1 MALTS
6 LQKCFQTLALVAAVA
21 GLGEQNVSHAQT
33 WPDRQI
39 RILIPSPPGFGADIS
54 AKKISAE
61 LTKSLGQPVSVE
73 NRPGAGGRIAV
84 AEFIRTN
91 PDGYNFIVADL
102 AQILFLPM
110 TGAKIQYDP
119 EKDLIPVARISLSYP
134 LVVVGA
140 DSKIKTLQDFKTQGR
155 QPSLGLLTLGGYQ
168 HATAVLLA
176 QSLDLDFNFIPYS
189 SSSPT
194 KDVIGGAI
202 DTSLMYPSEAI
213 GLVQAGRVR
222 LLATFDSKR
231 NPKFPDVPSIGEVTP
246 LKNAMVAW
254 SAFYAVA
261 GTPAPIVEKMRNA
274 INQVLVSDGFK
285 GWIEGLGS
293 SAPPLDESGLNKF
306 IEEQRSRASSVI
318 KSAGL
323 KSE

>member
-1 MALTS
+1 MAFTS
-6 LQKCFQTLALVAAVA
+6 LQTGFQAPALMATIFCLT
-21 GLGEQNVSHAQT
+21 GPNVSHAQN
-33 WPDRQI
+33 WPDRPI
-39 RILIPSPPGFGADIS
+39 RIIIPAPAGFGADIS
-54 AKKISAE
+54 ARRISAE
-61 LTKSLGQPVSVE
+61 LTKSLGQTVNVE

-119 EKDLIPVARISLSYP
+119 EKDLIPVARLSISYP

-140 DSKIKTLQDFKTQGR
+140 DSKIKTLQEFKTQGR

-176 QSLDLDFNFIPYS
+176 QSLSLDFNFIPYA

-231 NPKFPDVPSIGEVTP
+231 NPKFPDVPSICEVTA
-246 LKNAMVAW
+246 LKNSMPAW
-254 SAFYAVA
+254 SAVYAVA
-261 GTPAPIVEKMRNA
+261 GTPAPIIEKMRNA
-274 INQVLVSDGFK
+274 INQVLVSEGFRS
-285 GWIEGLGS
+285 WIEGLGS
-293 SAPPLDESGLNKF
+293 SAPPLDEAGLNKF
-306 IEEQRSRASSVI
+306 IDEQRSRASAVI

>member
-6 LQKCFQTLALVAAVA
+6 LQTCFQTVALMAAIACLSGPKVSQA
-21 GLGEQNVSHAQT
+21 QN
-33 WPDRQI
+33 WPDRPI
-39 RILIPSPPGFGADIS
+39 KIVMPSPPGFGADLS
-54 AKKISAE
+54 ARKISAE

-91 PDGYNFIVADL
+91 PDGYSFIVADL

-119 EKDLIPVARISLSYP
+119 EKDLIPVARLSISYP

-140 DSKIKTLQDFKTQGR
+140 DSKIKTLQDFRTQGR

-176 QSLDLDFNFIPYS
+176 QSLSLDFNFIPYS

-202 DTSLMYPSEAI
+202 DTSLMYPSEAL

-231 NPKFPDVPSIGEVTP
+231 NPKFPDVPSISEVTA
-246 LKNAMVAW
+246 LKNSMVAW
-254 SAFYAVA
+254 SAIYAVA
-261 GTPAPIVEKMRNA
+261 GTPAPIVEKMRSA

-285 GWIEGLGS
+285 SWIEGLGS
-293 SAPPLDESGLNKF
+293 SAPPLDEAGLNKF
-306 IEEQRSRASSVI
+306 IDEQRSLAATVI